1 MFLRNEDERS
11 FNIHINNVEI
21 KNSNKVTLL
30 GIKIDKNLTIKNTSV
45 NFDEEHRT
53 NFILYVELGSI

>member
-21 KNSNKVTLL
+21 KNSNIVTLL
-30 GIKIDKNLTIKNTSV
+30 GIKIDKNLTIKNTV